1 MCEMAYF
8 SGASRNRIE
17 TSTKRET
24 TCSCEEST
32 CDFTERILSQKSK
45 LEIEKCKIGDLS
57 PMISIQKLKLSH
69 RHVEKRYD
77 YADILLGGF
86 ADTSTKLE
94 FSIFR

>member
-1 MCEMAYF
+1 M
-8 SGASRNRIE
+8 RNGLGCFEKSHRNFD
-17 TSTKRET
+17 KKKHNLYR
-24 TCSCEEST
+24 CSCEEST
-32 CDFTERILSQKSK
+32 CDFTERVLSQKSK
-45 LEIEKCKIGDLS
+45 NEIEKCKIGDLS
-57 PMISIQKLKLSH
+57 PMISIQKLELSH